1 MSNSTSNFHSL
12 GQDCNINT
20 IPMSDHSSS
29 SKNGGPPEL
38 PPLPLDSSRQPPA
51 SNEQG
56 NGRAYLKTSR
66 EQDQTQVP
74 RHRFLTANEWMIL
87 ARGVGAIRDAEENAL
102 VVPTSWW
109 WPAKGLPPGLYADV
123 IRRRS
128 VSFYFFHLASIVRWG
143 LLVVQ
148 LFLGASLTALGAF
161 SFANGTSITVLGAA
175 NTIIAGLL
183 ALLHNSGLPDRY
195 RYDMA
200 EFEEVE
206 DHIKEI
212 LTTRLV
218 RADLTLDQVLAQC
231 YDLFHDAK
239 TTVEA
244 NMPATYTPSQAT
256 PVRRGS
262 VSSVTPPKP
271 TKASSE
277 DDQSP
282 ATRPAT
288 GK

>member
-1 MSNSTSNFHSL
+1 
-12 GQDCNINT
+12 
-20 IPMSDHSSS
+20 MSDHSSS
-29 SKNGGPPEL
+29 SKTAGPPAL
-38 PPLPLDSSRQPPA
+38 PPVSLGSSLQPPI

-56 NGRAYLKTSR
+56 NGRFDLKKSS
-66 EQDQTQVP
+66 EIDQIQVP
-74 RHRFLTANEWMIL
+74 RHRFLTEAEWTIL

-102 VVPTSWW
+102 VTPTSWW

-128 VSFYFFHLASIVRWG
+128 LCFYFFHLASTVRWG
-143 LLVVQ
+143 LLVAQ
-148 LFLGASLTALGAF
+148 LVLGASLTALGAF
-161 SFANGTSITVLGAA
+161 SFANGISITVLGAA
-175 NTIIAGLL
+175 NTVIAGLL

-256 PVRRGS
+256 PVGRGS
-262 VSSVTPPKP
+262 VSSAAHGTVTPPKP
-271 TKASSE
+271 AKTSSE

-282 ATRPAT
+282 TRP